1 MVLPQAEEAQVS
13 ELESTMRSSL
23 IVTFSEKNNKYTMDL
38 QVDGLRYSIYFSKLH
53 NGREEAVYLEFLKED
68 LYAWISKDPMFNP
81 VGMYGICFYAH
92 EARNLPK
99 WVRKFANCF
108 A

>member
-1 MVLPQAEEAQVS
+1 MVFTEEKEPS
-13 ELESTMRSSL
+13 ELESTMRSTL
-23 IVTFSEKNNKYTMDL
+23 IVTCVENTNKYSMDL
-38 QVDGLRYSIYFSKLH
+38 NFDGLRYSIHFAKTH
-53 NGREEAVYLEFLKED
+53 NGREEGVVINFLKED
-68 LYAWISKDPMFNP
+68 LYAWISKDPMSNP

-92 EARNLPK
+92 EARNCPK